1 MPLQYLYC
9 YLVDI
14 HSYCM
19 PCTGPPFSL
28 FVGGMILY
36 LCMALGCLILFFC
49 PWLFASRMCLF
60 FSYIIQTRNPVCP
73 MEWTVLHHV
82 PIYLLFLFYFHYS
95 SIHGH
100 KVESS
105 ASQISQNPEFKC
117 PLTVHLVVLSIISN
131 RKPNMSGPGFNP
143 RTAPSPG
150 PFQCLSIISDTSGQ
164 HSMSH
169 S

>member
-105 ASQISQNPEFKC
+105 ASQILTESRIQMSPRRSFDGPEHHQQTESLIC
-117 PLTVHLVVLSIISN
+117 QGQASTLELPL
-131 RKPNMSGPGFNP
+131 PP
-143 RTAPSPG
+143 APSNVS
-150 PFQCLSIISDTSGQ
+150 Q
-164 HSMSH
+164 
-169 S
+169 